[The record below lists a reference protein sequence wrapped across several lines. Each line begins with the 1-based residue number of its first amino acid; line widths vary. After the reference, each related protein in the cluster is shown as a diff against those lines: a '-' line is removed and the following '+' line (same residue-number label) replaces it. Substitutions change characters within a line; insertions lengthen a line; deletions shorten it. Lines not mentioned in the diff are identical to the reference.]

1 MPTAPPRTSAS
12 SSAGKKRRNPWKP
25 RPLRGFCY
33 LLNLFRLHWHPAA
46 ADHGGM
52 NAQASHPPR
61 SPRDWA
67 AAILAEPS
75 RERRNQLLA
84 RCPAHWRD
92 MVREHVASA
101 FARVQQYRQH
111 KIARTE
117 SARQRPPAAP
127 RREDT
132 SFRVSDFPKSAPE
145 IGRARLA
152 ELRATLGATP

>member
-1 MPTAPPRTSAS
+1 
-12 SSAGKKRRNPWKP
+12 
-25 RPLRGFCY
+25 
-33 LLNLFRLHWHPAA
+33 
-46 ADHGGM
+46 M

-84 RCPAHWRD
+84 SCPEHWRD

-111 KIARTE
+111 KVARTE
-117 SARQRPPAAP
+117 AAKQPPPATP

-132 SFRVSDFPKSAPE
+132 SFRISDFPKSAPE
-145 IGRARLA
+145 VGRARLA
-152 ELRATLGATP
+152 ELRATLHKESA